1 VSQRALQRLRAL
13 GYAGVDDVEEGGVE
27 PGEGPTFPVEAA
39 AAAAPFRPV
48 PTTRRMSAARHPKR
62 ADP

>member
-39 AAAAPFRPV
+39 AAAAPAPPV
-48 PTTRRMSAARHPKR
+48 RVVTLPPLTTTRTS
-62 ADP
+62 